1 MKILTDCSGN
11 CNDCIINYTEGCLDG
26 YGDDNFYPITE
37 DIAKI
42 LINEGNISDHEI
54 QYLKNKFPTL
64 SNL

>member
-11 CNDCIINYTEGCLDG
+11 CNDCIINYTE
-26 YGDDNFYPITE
+26 

-42 LINEGNISDHEI
+42 LINEGKISDHEI